1 MLNVKANKRKA
12 LETAENKKKL
22 EKTIEKILENWNNP
36 EFLTMAG
43 EEYIKKSE
51 EITEKELRSWQKSVY
66 IWIRHTTKGLTIKK

>member
-36 EFLTMAG
+36 EFLTMVG